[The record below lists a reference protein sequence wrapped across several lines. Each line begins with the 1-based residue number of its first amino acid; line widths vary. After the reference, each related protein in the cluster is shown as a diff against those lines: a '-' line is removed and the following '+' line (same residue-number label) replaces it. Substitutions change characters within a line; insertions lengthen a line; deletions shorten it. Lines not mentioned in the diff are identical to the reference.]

1 MFFVLFSVGTLH
13 LQHNDFNGEIPESL
27 CSSLTQLKDFYADC
41 LESSQSSTSA
51 SLQCTCCTHCCSS
64 DIIGECVIQDRFR
77 MNSDFNPYVQP
88 LYDWGQYQQF
98 SRLYKT
104 PSISLRASPIS
115 PPSPVSL
122 PLATKAPMVVIPN
135 GRISKSSKK
144 SDKGS
149 KGSKGS
155 KGKSDKNIS
164 TDAPA
169 QQPDSGKGK
178 SKKNSNKSKGKGIYT
193 SAPTNSPS
201 PTSAPTNTPT
211 TCPDDDLD
219 CNPRP
224 GLGAAGSKLSFPSV
238 SPSEEPC
245 IVGDLDDC
253 ERPTNPTD
261 SKTPSNPVQG
271 SPPSSSTL
279 QSSSSSSSSNNNN
292 DNNEPKLGG
301 SSGLLDEP
309 PQEEKFYSYTDC
321 DDLDFCNRPTN
332 PTHEHYRKKKNDVS
346 SAIATYGGYGGNDGC
361 WWYKSIMLC
370 IMVMFVFGL

>member
-1 MFFVLFSVGTLH
+1 M
-13 LQHNDFNGEIPESL
+13 
-27 CSSLTQLKDFYADC
+27 TQLKDFYADC
-41 LESSQSSTSA
+41 LDSSQSSTST

-64 DIIGECVIQDRFR
+64 DIIGECVIQDQFR
-77 MNSDFNPYVQP
+77 MNNDFNPSVQA
-88 LYDWGQYQQF
+88 LYDWGQYQEF

-104 PSISLRASPIS
+104 PSISLRASPVS

-135 GRISKSSKK
+135 GRSSNNSKK
-144 SDKGS
+144 SD

-178 SKKNSNKSKGKGIYT
+178 GKSNKNSNKSKGKGKY
-193 SAPTNSPS
+193 PS

-211 TCPDDDLD
+211 KKKKTPLPTCTDDDLD

-224 GLGAAGSKLSFPSV
+224 GLGAAGTKLSFPSV

-261 SKTPSNPVQG
+261 SKTPSNPVKG
-271 SPPSSSTL
+271 SPPSSSTS
-279 QSSSSSSSSNNNN
+279 QSSSSSNNNV
-292 DNNEPKLGG
+292 PKLGG
-301 SSGLLDEP
+301 SSGVVDDP
-309 PQEEKFYSYTDC
+309 PQEEKSYSYTDC

-332 PTHEHYRKKKNDVS
+332 PTNEHYRKKKNDVS
-346 SAIATYGGYGGNDGC
+346 SATYGGYGGNGGC

-370 IMVMFVFGL
+370 ILVIFIF